1 MKIDRIKSAQ
11 ANFLNFQNNLIDTT
25 FSNDGEVKV
34 AMNGKLQIV
43 SLEFNKN
50 VNNEVVLKTINEAI
64 EKVSKIVQL
73 ELMKVQKIMQS

>member
-11 ANFLNFQNNLIDTT
+11 ANFLHFQNNLIDTT
-25 FSNDGEVKV
+25 ISTDGEVKV
-34 AMNGKLQIV
+34 IMNGKLQII

-50 VNNEVVLKTINEAI
+50 VNNEVILKTINEAI
-64 EKVSKIVQL
+64 EKVSRIVQI

>member
-25 FSNDGEVKV
+25 ISTDGEVKV
-34 AMNGKLQIV
+34 IMNGKLQII

-50 VNNEVVLKTINEAI
+50 LNNEVVLKTINEAI
-64 EKVSKIVQL
+64 EKVSRIVQI